1 MMMSHIVLVKGL
13 KENELGMWYASLNVM
28 GAGIITGTYNIS
40 SLCLKMMRVVQC
52 QVRLVLF

>member
-28 GAGIITGTYNIS
+28 GP
-40 SLCLKMMRVVQC
+40 V
-52 QVRLVLF
+52 